1 MSQTGHEI
9 TLTEAKELIISGVE
23 NVQSATATAISATTT
38 CGGMVIKGKN
48 IHVEKLDLEQKVLI
62 ATGEFE
68 DIKYVSEKKP
78 FLKRVFK

>member
-9 TLTEAKELIISGVE
+9 TLTEAKDITISGVE

-62 ATGEFE
+62 ATELYLK
-68 DIKYVSEKKP
+68 I
-78 FLKRVFK
+78 FLFLYHLPKIR